1 MVLEAGCFHG
11 VGAFE
16 GYLFK
21 VFALKLFHPS
31 ACSVF
36 QSSSHFSLF
45 RKKVSGVRRKSVR
58 LDSEVRSGFTLIE
71 VVVALAI
78 LSVGLTVVIELFAG
92 GLRLARVSEEYTKAV
107 NYGRIKMEEIAV
119 KPKIEE
125 GSEEGKFDSTFRWQV
140 GVKKVDVLPIEK
152 KPDIEVP
159 VELFQ
164 IQVKV
169 IWKSGSKERSTS
181 VETYKM
187 MRVEENEKES

>member
-1 MVLEAGCFHG
+1 LAKRGKGKFSNVYANSMMRLLIKPGQKRKWVL
-11 VGAFE
+11 
-16 GYLFK
+16 L
-21 VFALKLFHPS
+21 
-31 ACSVF
+31 
-36 QSSSHFSLF
+36 
-45 RKKVSGVRRKSVR
+45 VSKGRG
-58 LDSEVRSGFTLIE
+58 GFTLIE

-107 NYGRIKMEEIAV
+107 NYGRIKLEEIAV
-119 KPKIEE
+119 KPKIQE
-125 GSEEGKFDSTFRWQV
+125 GSEEGKFDSRFRWQI

-152 KPDIEVP
+152 KPDLEVP

-169 IWKSGSKERSTS
+169 IWQSGSKERSTS

-187 MRVEENEKES
+187 IRVEENEKEN

>member
-1 MVLEAGCFHG
+1 MERQNLTCKGFRSKT
-11 VGAFE
+11 F
-16 GYLFK
+16 
-21 VFALKLFHPS
+21 PPDR
-31 ACSVF
+31 
-36 QSSSHFSLF
+36 LF
-45 RKKVSGVRRKSVR
+45 RLLWTRFILLRNSLSGERRKVR
-58 LDSEVRSGFTLIE
+58 GGFTLIE

-107 NYGRIKMEEIAV
+107 NYGRNKMEEITV

-125 GSEEGKFDSTFRWQV
+125 GSEEGKFDETFHWQV

-152 KPDIEVP
+152 KPDLKVP
-159 VELFQ
+159 VDLFQ

-181 VETYKM
+181 VETYKTF
-187 MRVEENEKES
+187 RVEEDEKES